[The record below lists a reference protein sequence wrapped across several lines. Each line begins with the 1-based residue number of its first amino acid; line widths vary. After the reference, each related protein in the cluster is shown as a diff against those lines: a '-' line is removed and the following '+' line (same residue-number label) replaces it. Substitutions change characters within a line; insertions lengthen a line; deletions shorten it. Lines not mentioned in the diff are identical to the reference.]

1 MENLTGIA
9 AIRRAMRNRDFRI
22 YTYGNVCSNLGTW
35 VQRMAVGWLTWQLTG
50 SGTWLG
56 AIAFADLFPTIVL
69 APLTG
74 AVADRV
80 NRLTLLTITQ
90 SLMLIQAVVLAALT
104 ISGLITIEGLLALVI
119 VGGMVMS
126 FNQPVRLAIVPSL
139 VPRADM
145 ASAIGI
151 NSLIFNAARFVGPM
165 ISGLLIGLH
174 GTGAAFL
181 FNSVSYF
188 GFLGALVMIRLD
200 AEPRRRVASPLRNI
214 PVEIMTGYRYAVRH
228 PGIGPMLVIL
238 TVVSICARPFVELL
252 PGFAGQVFGRDETGL
267 AMLTSAVGLGAMVGG
282 WWLAQRGAV
291 QGLTSVAMAAVAV
304 LSLALIAFAAS
315 DVFWLALP
323 ALVVAGFGM
332 IVLGVGEQTLI
343 QNAVDPDVR
352 GRVMGLY
359 GMIGR
364 GAPAIGALIM
374 GALSSYVGFRWPVAG
389 GAVLCLGVWL
399 WAHRRRR
406 ALARE
411 LEIEHES

>member
-22 YTYGNVCSNLGTW
+22 FTYGNVFSNLGTW
-35 VQRMAVGWLTWQLTG
+35 VQRMAVGWLTWQLTE

-56 AIAFADLFPTIVL
+56 AVAFADLFPTIVL

-80 NRLTLLTITQ
+80 NRLALMMITQ
-90 SLMLIQAVVLAALT
+90 SLMLIQAGALAALT
-104 ISGLITIEGLLALVI
+104 ISGLITIESLLALVI
-119 VGGMVMS
+119 MGGVVMS

-165 ISGLLIGLH
+165 ISGLLIGFH
-174 GTGAAFL
+174 GTGAAFA
-181 FNSVSYF
+181 FNSVSYL
-188 GFLGALVMIRLD
+188 GFLAALVMIRLD
-200 AEPRRRVASPLRNI
+200 AAPRRRAASPLRDI
-214 PVEIMTGYRYAVRH
+214 PVEIMAGYRYAVGH

-282 WWLAQRGAV
+282 LWLAQRGAV
-291 QGLTSVAMAAVAV
+291 QGLTSVAVAAVAV
-304 LSLALIAFAAS
+304 LSFALIGFAAS
-315 DVFWLALP
+315 DAFWLALP

-343 QNAVDPDVR
+343 QNAVDPAVR
-352 GRVMGLY
+352 GRVMGFY

-364 GAPAIGALIM
+364 GAPAVGALIM

-389 GAVLCLGVWL
+389 GAVLCLFVWL
-399 WAHRRRR
+399 WAHRRRK

-411 LEIEHES
+411 LEIGHDG

>member
-1 MENLTGIA
+1 MDKLTGIA
-9 AIRRAMRNRDFRI
+9 AIRRALENRNFRI
-22 YTYGNVCSNLGTW
+22 FTLGNVVSNLGTW
-35 VQRMAVGWLTWQLTG
+35 VQRMAVGWLAWQLTE

-56 AIAFADLFPTIVL
+56 IVAFSDLFPTIVL

-80 NRLTLLTITQ
+80 DRLAMMTITQ
-90 SLMLIQAVVLAALT
+90 TLMLLQAITLAVLTLT
-104 ISGLITIEGLLALVI
+104 GLITIEALLALV
-119 VGGMVMS
+119 VFGGVVMS

-139 VPRADM
+139 VPRHDM

-165 ISGLLIGLH
+165 ISGILIELH
-174 GTGAAFL
+174 GTGAAFV
-181 FNSVSYF
+181 FNAASYF
-188 GFLGALVMIRLD
+188 GFIAALLMIRLPG
-200 AEPRRRVASPLRNI
+200 APLRGMRAPLAKI
-214 PVEIMTGYRYAVRH
+214 PVEIMTGYRYATRH
-228 PGIGPMLVIL
+228 AGIGPMLVIL

-252 PGFAGQVFGRDETGL
+252 PGFAGAVFGRDETGL

-282 WWLAQRGAV
+282 LWLAQRGAV
-291 QGLTSVAMAAVAV
+291 QGLTSVAVAATAV
-304 LSLALIAFAAS
+304 LSCALIGFTAT

-343 QNAVDPDVR
+343 QNAVDPAVR

-364 GAPAIGALIM
+364 GAPAFGALIM

-389 GAVLCLGVWL
+389 GAALCLLVWL

-406 ALARE
+406 AMAAE
-411 LEIEHES
+411 LELEA